1 MSKHSKWVCVCV
13 CLCRSLCMCVCV
25 CFCRVYLTRWI
36 AICICLYNQFG
47 CFNEPIIWWAE
58 GIIKK
63 SHPHL
68 LFLPYLIYTLI
79 FIPFHPRPILIF
91 ISVNFF
97 FYSSLT
103 LITIFFFFTQSVFYF
118 FYLSVSYSRLYPSA
132 ISIFIVMLIRTLAYP
147 NIIKGECEG
156 SK

>member
-97 FYSSLT
+97 FLLISHSYHHLFFFYPISVLFLLLICLLFSSLS
-103 LITIFFFFTQSVFYF
+103 FCYF
-118 FYLSVSYSRLYPSA
+118 HLHSY
-132 ISIFIVMLIRTLAYP
+132 AYP
-147 NIIKGECEG
+147 NSCL
-156 SK
+156 S